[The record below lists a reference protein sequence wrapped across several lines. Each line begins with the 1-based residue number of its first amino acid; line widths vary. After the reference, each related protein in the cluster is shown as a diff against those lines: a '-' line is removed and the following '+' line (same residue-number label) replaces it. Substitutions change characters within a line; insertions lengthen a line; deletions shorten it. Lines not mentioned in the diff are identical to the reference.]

1 MSIVYLGAQIEAGAA
16 AIQIFDSWVGAVSA
30 REYEAR
36 IYPFMKELI
45 TALKTKFPTT
55 PITMFGVGTYH
66 LLPLWRQLP
75 VDVIGLDWRSPIA
88 DAKAM
93 GITQAVQGNLDPAY
107 LFADWPVIQGEI
119 DRILA
124 EGKEHGRHI
133 FNLGH
138 GVVPEANPDV
148 LKRIVSY
155 VHEVTAR

>member
-1 MSIVYLGAQIEAGAA
+1 MLEGGPSKTYQKTRQMLVTRPDLWDALMEKLTAMSIVYLGAQIEAGAA

-93 GITQAVQGNLDPAY
+93 GDYAGGAGQFGSG
-107 LFADWPVIQGEI
+107 LFICG
-119 DRILA
+119 LA
-124 EGKEHGRHI
+124 GDSGRNRSH
-133 FNLGH
+133 LG
-138 GVVPEANPDV
+138 G
-148 LKRIVSY
+148 R
-155 VHEVTAR
+155 